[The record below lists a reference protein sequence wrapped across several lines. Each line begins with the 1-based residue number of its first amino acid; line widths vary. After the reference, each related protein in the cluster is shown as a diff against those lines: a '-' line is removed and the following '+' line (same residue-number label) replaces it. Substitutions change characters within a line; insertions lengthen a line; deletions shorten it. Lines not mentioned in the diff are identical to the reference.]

1 LASALLNF
9 DREWF
14 LDGTGLAI
22 YNSAYK
28 IHVVACALE
37 LIKVGDFYN
46 ELSGVW
52 IEARNQT
59 GVVRLA

>member
-1 LASALLNF
+1 LNF
-9 DREWF
+9 YREWF
-14 LDGTGLAI
+14 FSGAGLAI
-22 YNSAYK
+22 YDNAYK
-28 IHVVACALE
+28 IHVVACALK
-37 LIKVGDFYN
+37 LIKVGDFNN